1 MLIYLRFYYCLF
13 NVLCSSEPIAE
24 SDDGVRYMVYNRWG
38 RVGIKGQDKL
48 HGPYTSLD
56 CAIKEFELKFFAK
69 TKNQWSSRKDFVSY
83 PKCYRWL
90 EMDYTETDNQTD
102 VSFFYFY
109 V

>member
-1 MLIYLRFYYCLF
+1 
-13 NVLCSSEPIAE
+13 
-24 SDDGVRYMVYNRWG
+24 MVYNRWG